1 MDLVLEKIV
10 KISNVLALKNEIEH
24 KRKHIKQEQE
34 ELKMLEEA
42 YNKEQK
48 SSLPILLFVIDE
60 TLPMPDDIRDYN
72 YEYVYYCPDLD
83 DIKCIVEHK
92 SEKLLPNAI
101 DLRESFIDM
110 GVPNKVFPGGA
121 WNYGNEIK
129 EAVSILKNEINSFM
143 LSNIDSSWNELGTFL
158 VDKFNE
164 KGSAKMLKLG
174 QMIGKDF
181 AEDE

>member
-1 MDLVLEKIV
+1 M
-10 KISNVLALKNEIEH
+10 
-24 KRKHIKQEQE
+24 
-34 ELKMLEEA
+34 
-42 YNKEQK
+42 
-48 SSLPILLFVIDE
+48 
-60 TLPMPDDIRDYN
+60 
-72 YEYVYYCPDLD
+72 
-83 DIKCIVEHK
+83 
-92 SEKLLPNAI
+92 PNAL

-121 WNYGNEIK
+121 WNYDNEIK

-164 KGSAKMLKLG
+164 KGYAKMLKLG